1 MPVKGGCIMY
11 EINQRV
17 LEVRKALRPKMTQT
31 EFGEALGV
39 SRSVIANI
47 EMNRVAQPTEQFLRL
62 LCRTFSVSYG
72 WLKAGVGKMFLD
84 ETSPDLQFERIMSGE
99 DEFTKSVMRAMLSL
113 GDEEWEALKKV
124 VEKLKAGAL

>member
-1 MPVKGGCIMY
+1 MY

-17 LEVRKALRPKMTQT
+17 LEIRKALRPKMTQT

-47 EMNRVAQPTEQFLRL
+47 EMNRVTQPTEQFMRL
-62 LCRTFSVSYG
+62 LCRTFSVSYA
-72 WLKAGVGKMFLD
+72 WLKEGVGDMFLD
-84 ETSPDLQFERIMSGE
+84 ESSPDLQFERIMSGE